1 MSKPEDTPP
10 DTEKDDGKPLPSS
23 YAEIAE
29 MTDVQFDAAIRRL
42 KLRVAQLAEREKAFE
57 RSVAD
62 GSAAAPIRE
71 AHAVRAQALRAL
83 GKLLPAA
90 LAQAKKGHPAL
101 LRLILRSTR

>member
-1 MSKPEDTPP
+1 MQ
-10 DTEKDDGKPLPSS
+10 LL
-23 YAEIAE
+23 
-29 MTDVQFDAAIRRL
+29 AAIRQV
-42 KLRVAQLAEREKAFE
+42 KLRAAALAEREKAFE

-90 LAQAKKGHPAL
+90 LAQAKKGHSAL